1 MHKYKFD
8 KYYFISEYDTNL
20 INNQSKN
27 TNIIYRNY
35 NEKIDIEKILVLKN
49 FCKKRGNKFFLSNNV
64 KLALKLNLDGAY
76 LPSFNKNYKHLSYR
90 LKKGFILLGSAHS
103 NKEIKIKEKQGIAL
117 IFISSIFKKNQNFL
131 GINRFRLLQNLTKRK
146 IIALGGIN
154 NSNLKLLNLTN
165 VSGYSGITYFKKK
178 GPLKKGAF

>member
-1 MHKYKFD
+1 MHKFKYD

-20 INNQSKN
+20 INDQIKN
-27 TNIIYRNY
+27 VNIIYRNY
-35 NEKIDIEKILVLKN
+35 NQKINIKKILLLRN
-49 FCKKRGNKFFLSNNV
+49 FCKKKGNKFFLSNNIR
-64 KLALKLNLDGAY
+64 LAVKLNLDGVY
-76 LPSFNKNYKHLSYR
+76 IPSFNKDFTHLSFKF
-90 LKKGFILLGSAHS
+90 KKKFIFLGSAHS
-103 NKEIKIKEKQGIAL
+103 IGEIKIKEKQGIKS
-117 IFISSIFKKNQNFL
+117 IFISSIFKKNRNFL

-154 NSNLKLLNLTN
+154 NSNLKLLSLTN

>member
-35 NEKIDIEKILVLKN
+35 NEKIDIEKIIVLKN

-90 LKKGFILLGSAHS
+90 LKKDFILLGSAHS

-117 IFISSIFKKNQNFL
+117 IFISSIFKKNRNFL

-154 NSNLKLLNLTN
+154 NSNLKLLSLTN

>member
-1 MHKYKFD
+1 MHK
-8 KYYFISEYDTNL
+8 KYYQKYCFIKELDTKHIL
-20 INNQSKN
+20 NQKKN
-27 TNIIYRNY
+27 TVFIYRNY
-35 NEKIDIEKILVLKN
+35 LRKIDIGEILDIKKL
-49 FCKKRGNKFFLSNNV
+49 CKQTGNKLCLSNNV
-64 KLALKLNLDGAY
+64 KLSIKLGLDGAY
-76 LPSFNKNYKHLSYR
+76 IPSFNKNYKHLSYR

-117 IFISSIFKKNQNFL
+117 IFISSIFKKNRNFL

-154 NSNLKLLNLTN
+154 NSNLKLLSLTN

>member
-64 KLALKLNLDGAY
+64 KLALKLNLDGVY
-76 LPSFNKNYKHLSYR
+76 LPSFNKKYNHLSFKF
-90 LKKGFILLGSAHS
+90 KKKFIFLGSAHS
-103 NKEIKIKEKQGIAL
+103 ISEIKIKEKQGIKT
-117 IFISSIFKKNQNFL
+117 IFISSIFKKNLNFL
-131 GINRFRLLQNLTKRK
+131 GLNRFRLLQNLTKSK

-154 NSNLKLLNLTN
+154 DKNLRYLNLTN
-165 VSGYSGITYFKKK
+165 ASGFAGITHFNKKK
-178 GPLKKGAF
+178 AP

>member
-64 KLALKLNLDGAY
+64 KIALKLNLDGAY

-90 LKKGFILLGSAHS
+90 LKKDFILLGSAHS

-131 GINRFRLLQNLTKRK
+131 GINRFRLLQNVEEPR
-146 IIALGGIN
+146 
-154 NSNLKLLNLTN
+154 
-165 VSGYSGITYFKKK
+165 
-178 GPLKKGAF
+178 

>member
-90 LKKGFILLGSAHS
+90 LKKDFILLGSAHS

-117 IFISSIFKKNQNFL
+117 IFISSIFKKNRNFL

-154 NSNLKLLNLTN
+154 NSNLKLLSLTN

>member
-90 LKKGFILLGSAHS
+90 LKKDFILLGSAHS

-154 NSNLKLLNLTN
+154 NSNLKLLSLTN